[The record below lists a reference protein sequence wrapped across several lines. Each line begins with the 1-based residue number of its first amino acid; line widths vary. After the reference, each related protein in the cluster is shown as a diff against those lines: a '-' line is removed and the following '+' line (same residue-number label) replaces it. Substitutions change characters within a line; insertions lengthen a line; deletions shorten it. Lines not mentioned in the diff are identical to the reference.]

1 MIKRNIH
8 DVGPFNVPLK
18 TKVSIDLASKLNQY
32 CLKNGLPEDFVVRAA
47 IAIHLAIKNEDKE
60 EDVLYDEV
68 GPGT

>member
-18 TKVSIDLASKLNQY
+18 TKVSIDLASKLKQY

-47 IAIHLAIKNEDKE
+47 IAIHLAIKNEDKD
-60 EDVLYDEV
+60 EDVQYDEV

>member
-8 DVGPFNVPLK
+8 DTGPFNVLLK
-18 TKVSIDLASKLNQY
+18 TKVSIDLANKLKQY
-32 CLKNGLPEDFVVRAA
+32 CLKNRLPEDFVVRAA

>member
-8 DVGPFNVPLK
+8 DCGPFSVPLK
-18 TKVSIDLASKLNQY
+18 TKVSIDLANKLKNY
-32 CLKNGLPEDFVVRAA
+32 CSKNGLSQDFVVRAA
-47 IAIHLAIKNEDKE
+47 IAIHLAIKNDDKE